1 MQHASLI
8 VLTAPD
14 IPSML
19 VETAY
24 ISNPEEER
32 RLRDPDYQARLAG
45 AMQAGVRRY
54 FYDNPPPGTRIAML
68 AARERGQA
76 LRHVVSPGETLN
88 DVAGRY
94 SVSVDALRRQNR
106 LGDGQLSSGTIL
118 EIPVTGT

>member
-1 MQHASLI
+1 
-8 VLTAPD
+8 
-14 IPSML
+14 ML

-24 ISNPEEER
+24 ISNPTEER
-32 RLRDPDYQARLAG
+32 RLRDAAHQGQLAG
-45 AMQAGVRRY
+45 AIHTGVRRY

-76 LRHVVSPGETLN
+76 LRHVVSPGETLG

-94 SVSVDALRRQNR
+94 AISVDALRQQNR
-106 LGDGQLSSGTIL
+106 LETEQVTTGTIL